1 MDYSFLSLLFEYLS
15 DKKSSLWKNW
25 NLLWQ
30 SFTAVYEADCLEEE
44 PAYQYVPDTDTPH
57 HHGTD
62 ALAQSMLLLADGLA
76 SGLLLAQ
83 FDKLYRKKPGLST
96 ADAKRPDNQLKN
108 RYRDIS
114 PCESCLLPY
123 YCNMYDHVSSI
134 FSTFNLI

>member
-1 MDYSFLSLLFEYLS
+1 MYQTGS
-15 DKKSSLWKNW
+15 
-25 NLLWQ
+25 
-30 SFTAVYEADCLEEE
+30 AVYEADCLEEE

-114 PCESCLLPY
+114 PCEFLPDLTLQH
-123 YCNMYDHVSSI
+123 NMPPGISI
-134 FSTFNLI
+134 QVLSPLSVIFI